1 MDNEIKLCVTLTDE
15 VKNKLRYF
23 FDAQQREELTKL
35 ALFDVA
41 NTLLALGES
50 KKIKIGQFIRE
61 NIEVLVNKYSK
72 EYQVWEYKALK
83 YADDHRHGISSLIIK
98 DIYCDKIWE
107 KDFSSGK

>member
-1 MDNEIKLCVTLTDE
+1 MNKNIKLCVTLSDE
-15 VKNKLRYF
+15 IITNLEYF
-23 FDAQQREELTKL
+23 FDARRNEYFTRS

-41 NTLLALGES
+41 NILFTSIAE
-50 KKIKIGQFIRE
+50 FIRE